1 MPAACR
7 DGAAAGKTPEP
18 PMTTTSCRGV
28 VSAGHPPANPR
39 TANPTREY
47 QSGSGPTHH
56 HDPARRLHPARPP
69 PDDNQ
74 PSTPA
79 NAPGTGTHA
88 RIQHHKHDT
97 NTQNNIPE
105 RQPVDKPF
113 HIRYQAVTPAVCRP
127 AGWYSFA
134 DSGRAAMPA
143 DDSWLL
149 SACATVT
156 GSSTSPSSWLVIQ
169 SGTVP

>member
-1 MPAACR
+1 MTRPARTTTVGSRPVLARKPAACR
-7 DGAAAGKTPEP
+7 AGAAAGQIPEVSIATTPR
-18 PMTTTSCRGV
+18 RGAA
-28 VSAGHPPANPR
+28 STGHPPANPR

-113 HIRYQAVTPAVCRP
+113 HIRYLLRQILAPPDTREARYV
-127 AGWYSFA
+127 
-134 DSGRAAMPA
+134 RARR
-143 DDSWLL
+143 
-149 SACATVT
+149 
-156 GSSTSPSSWLVIQ
+156 LV
-169 SGTVP
+169 S